1 MRVVKTGNRELLEL
15 SFVKNYLKIDPDITI
30 EDDVIQSAMN
40 AAYNEACLLY
50 MYEILMDEHDVIIRW
65 DGQTSEWEVSSFGP
79 VQKVIHVKV
88 KKWGSANE
96 LEDVHTLD
104 DGTEYEWDI
113 DANGLLSIQL
123 TEQGQ
128 EKVQK
133 NQFVVAHILAGVYQD
148 KSEVPEDMKKAVLKM
163 IGDGVERRVDE
174 ENIKTGDWR
183 SSDRQVWLR
192 RQWRF

>member
-88 KKWGSANE
+88 KKWGSTNE